1 MTLRSML
8 PRLWQDES
16 HPLQSLRREFDDLF
30 NTWAGDFK
38 LLDRPWSQ
46 SDLWPRINV
55 SETDKELQVTAELP
69 GVEEKDID
77 VTVSGDQLVIKG
89 EKKSEA
95 DEKKDEK
102 GRSFRRVE
110 RSYGSFYRTMTLPF
124 DIDPDKVQAGFKNGV
139 LTLTLAKPQ
148 DAQRKSR
155 KIDIKSDKQIESK
168 KAA

>member
-8 PRLWQDES
+8 PRLWQDDS

-30 NTWAGDFK
+30 NTWASDFK
-38 LLDRPWSQ
+38 LIDRPWGP
-46 SDLWPRINV
+46 SDFLPRVNV

-69 GVEEKDID
+69 GVDEKDIEIN
-77 VTVSGDQLVIKG
+77 VSGDQLTIKG

-102 GRSFRRVE
+102 GRSFRRIE
-110 RSYGSFYRTMTLPF
+110 RSYGSFYRTLTLPF
-124 DIDPDKVQAGFKNGV
+124 EIDPDKVQASFKSGV

-148 DAQRKSR
+148 EAQRKSR
-155 KIDIKSDKQIESK
+155 KIEIKSEKQLESK